1 MMKIKLLDHVV
12 NGYDRKVAKYEEARV
27 TLWEIN
33 LY

>member
-1 MMKIKLLDHVV
+1 MIKIKSLDHVV
-12 NGYDRKVAKYEEARV
+12 NGYERKVAKYEDRV